1 MKYRRRVYYSAEQ
14 RAEIWDRWQRG
25 ESMSSIGRVFDRQSS
40 SVFSVISPTGGIRPP
55 DRRRGRSALSLSE
68 REEISRGLSTKQSL
82 RAIARQL
89 RRAPSTISRE
99 VQRNG
104 GLAGYRAT
112 ASDNSAWDRA
122 LRPKMCKLA
131 CHPMLARAVSAK
143 LRRKW
148 SPEQVAGWLKRA
160 FPGEAH
166 KQVSHETIYRS
177 LYIQARGVLKKELLA
192 HLRAKRTVRRSQHAS
207 LKRNGN
213 GQIKDA
219 VSISER
225 PASVEDRA
233 VPGHW
238 EGDLIGGSKNSYIA
252 TLVERHSRY
261 VMLVKVANKDT
272 GSVVTALIKSAQKLP
287 RELYKSLTWDRGKEL
302 ADHPRFTLATDVDV
316 YFCDPQSPWQRGS
329 NENTNRLLR
338 QYLPRGTDLSVHSQ
352 AKLSAIARQLNE
364 RPRKTLQYQTP
375 AEKFAEC
382 VASTG

>member
-1 MKYRRRVYYSAEQ
+1 
-14 RAEIWDRWQRG
+14 
-25 ESMSSIGRVFDRQSS
+25 
-40 SVFSVISPTGGIRPP
+40 
-55 DRRRGRSALSLSE
+55 
-68 REEISRGLSTKQSL
+68 
-82 RAIARQL
+82 
-89 RRAPSTISRE
+89 
-99 VQRNG
+99 
-104 GLAGYRAT
+104 
-112 ASDNSAWDRA
+112 
-122 LRPKMCKLA
+122 LA
-131 CHPMLARAVSAK
+131 CAVSAK

-192 HLRAKRTVRRSQHAS
+192 HLRARRTVRRSKHAS
-207 LKRNGN
+207 QKRKGN

-225 PASVEDRA
+225 PASIEDRA

-238 EGDLIGGSKNSYIA
+238 EGDLIGGSKNSYVA

-272 GSVVTALIKSAQKLP
+272 ESVVTALIKSAQKLP

-316 YFCDPQSPWQRGS
+316 YFCDPQLPWQRGS

-352 AKLSAIARQLNE
+352 VKLSAIARQLSE